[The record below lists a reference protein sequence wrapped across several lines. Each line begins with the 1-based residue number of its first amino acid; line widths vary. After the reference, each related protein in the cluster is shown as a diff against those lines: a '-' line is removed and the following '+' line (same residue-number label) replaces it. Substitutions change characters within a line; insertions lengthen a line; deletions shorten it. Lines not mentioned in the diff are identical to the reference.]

1 MNCRSGTVFI
11 KCILQI
17 RHMYGSFLYMPISK
31 YMYNVFSFLWNEH
44 WNQRR
49 IYAGEMSIENRDIY
63 MWRWAKTHFPY
74 YWHFV
79 WENHQ
84 LPMICLMQSIS
95 LDQWL
100 PIYPR
105 ECYSFTVY
113 QNAALSIQMKLFEM
127 SSSPYSHVSRDNWI
141 FHTTWRGHV
150 FTNTCTGSECV
161 QQLTLTLWPLEDVST
176 IWSLVLKY
184 CFVIGN
190 RFAVK
195 LSLSQYRGISLMVNQ
210 HWYGTEP
217 LPGPCP
223 KIPHA
228 MS

>member
-49 IYAGEMSIENRDIY
+49 IYAGEMSIENRTKDTFSILLALCVGKPPVTHDLFD
-63 MWRWAKTHFPY
+63 AKF
-74 YWHFV
+74 
-79 WENHQ
+79 
-84 LPMICLMQSIS
+84 S

-113 QNAALSIQMKLFEM
+113 QNAALSIQLKLFKM
-127 SSSPYSHVSRDNWI
+127 SSTPYSHVSRDNWI

-150 FTNTCTGSECV
+150 FTNTCTGSECE

-176 IWSLVLKY
+176 IWSLLLKY

-223 KIPHA
+223 KIPDA